1 MLLSALGQP
10 SLTFEKAGMLEKHF
24 SCLVLEKEN
33 PFYLCTVGDL
43 SLFFPL
49 PGDLLGRH
57 GLKVQ
62 RHANQQWQVAACGGR
77 GSPRVGSRLS
87 VFVAQLHLPGS
98 GTAGVTEICRSS
110 LKECEWRVNVHSPGS
125 QDDTARN

>member
-57 GLKVQ
+57 G
-62 RHANQQWQVAACGGR
+62 
-77 GSPRVGSRLS
+77 
-87 VFVAQLHLPGS
+87 
-98 GTAGVTEICRSS
+98 
-110 LKECEWRVNVHSPGS
+110 
-125 QDDTARN
+125 